1 MRRMLDPK
9 EAGGSLP
16 STITFDQEGNR
27 TLSKNLTVSG
37 DIKKPEFASTFTEGK
52 IPAIAAKYREL
63 GDIVSTSLGNN
74 SSGGGYNY
82 DCTPLF
88 FKKRDHRFS
97 TINPILYYAY
107 AKQGS
112 NNFTVSGLKLQG
124 NIGITFIT
132 IHAEG
137 IAMKVVYL
145 NSTPD
150 YSDYSFPQVAQINDY
165 ASFATNI
172 INNPGR
178 FISITGITTKGIP
191 LALRATD
198 GKIYVNCVNTTSLA
212 EEEIEIPQ
220 SATLEFRNK
229 AIVSKT

>member
-9 EAGGSLP
+9 EAGGSLR
-16 STITFDQEGNR
+16 STVEFDTEGNR

-37 DIKKPEFASTFTEGK
+37 DIKKPEFTSTFTEGK
-52 IPAIAAKYREL
+52 IPAITAKNSDL
-63 GDIVSTSLGNN
+63 GSIVSTSLGNN
-74 SSGGGYNY
+74 SSGGGFNY

-88 FKKRDHRFS
+88 LKKRDPRFEI
-97 TINPILYYAY
+97 TPTLYYAY
-107 AKQGS
+107 AKHGA
-112 NNFTVSGLKLQG
+112 NNFTVSGLKLQAT
-124 NIGITFIT
+124 IGITFIT

-145 NSTPD
+145 NSTPYDFD
-150 YSDYSFPQVAQINDY
+150 YTIPQVAQITDY
-165 ASFATNI
+165 ASFVSNI
-172 INNPGR
+172 INNPNR

-191 LALRATD
+191 LALRATG

-220 SATLEFRNK
+220 SATLEFNK
-229 AIVSKT
+229 NVIVSNK